1 METITKTPSAQYKI
15 RFHDCDMFG
24 HLNNARYLDYMISA
38 RQDHLQ
44 DNYNF
49 LFNDYYRQ
57 NRGWV
62 VTHHE
67 IQYLKPARFDET
79 VTITSS
85 VLGVTEDSLLVEIQ
99 MLNENSTH
107 LKALLRSRLTYIN
120 LQTGRR
126 ELHPAELVEWANTLV
141 IAGADQT
148 IQERITAVKG
158 NLFMANAG
166 TV

>member
-1 METITKTPSAQYKI
+1 MSMQTINKAPSSQYKI

-49 LFNDYYRQ
+49 LFNDHYKQ

-79 VTITSS
+79 VTITSL
-85 VLGVTEDSLLVEIQ
+85 VLGVAEDTLFVEIM
-99 MLNENSTH
+99 MLNETGTQ
-107 LKALLRSRLTYIN
+107 LKALLRSTLTYIN

-126 ELHPAELVEWANTLV
+126 ELHPTELVDWANTLV
-141 IAGADQT
+141 AEVRGNT
-148 IQERITAVKG
+148 IQERIDMIKQELTSKH
-158 NLFMANAG
+158 
-166 TV
+166 